1 MDGRNCIQPTA
12 PASAGTQRT
21 AAAGADAYA
30 SDRTNTAQAATEKER
45 LFADPTRP
53 NNKEVAE
60 DRGQLL
66 DKAGFE
72 VFRVYFS
79 KVLRLSPSQ
88 VRLKPLKKGARVV
101 GGTVLGRVGK
111 LVSGPGADLAPH
123 LNFSIR
129 PAGRGAPRIDP
140 KPVLDG
146 WKLLEA
152 TAIYRAA
159 GKNPFVS
166 QSTVSAGQV
175 LLMSKET
182 LAARVLADKEVD
194 IYPCGR
200 NDIQSGQ
207 IDRRVLATIAFL
219 SASGLHPAVTS
230 LKCGHSFL
238 TKSGN
243 VSDHSSG
250 NAIDIS
256 AVNGTPIIGN
266 QGNGSITETTI
277 QKLLTLQGS
286 MQPHQI
292 ISLMD
297 MGGPT
302 VVMPDHADHIH
313 VGFQPL
319 FGPNER
325 LGRLARRVL
334 SNNQWD
340 RFVNRL
346 TEIPNPVVRT
356 TPSKYSIRVRN
367 RRGSG
372 D

>member
-1 MDGRNCIQPTA
+1 
-12 PASAGTQRT
+12 
-21 AAAGADAYA
+21 
-30 SDRTNTAQAATEKER
+30 
-45 LFADPTRP
+45 
-53 NNKEVAE
+53 
-60 DRGQLL
+60 
-66 DKAGFE
+66 
-72 VFRVYFS
+72 
-79 KVLRLSPSQ
+79 VLRLSPSQ
-88 VRLKPLKKGARVV
+88 VKLKHLQKGSRVI

-111 LVSGPGADLAPH
+111 LTSGPGSNLAPH

-129 PAGRGAPRIDP
+129 PAGRGAPRVDP

-159 GKNPFVS
+159 GKNPFVN
-166 QSTVSAGQV
+166 QSAASAGQV

-182 LAARVLADKEVD
+182 LAARALADKDLD

-207 IDRRVLATIAFL
+207 IDRRVLAALEFL
-219 SASGLHPAVTS
+219 SVSGLHPSVSS

-238 TKSGN
+238 SKSGN
-243 VSDHSSG
+243 VSEHSSG
-250 NAIDIS
+250 NAVDIS
-256 AVNGTPIIGN
+256 AVNGTPILGH
-266 QGNGSITETTI
+266 QGKGSITETTI
-277 QKLLTLQGS
+277 QKLLTLQGP

-302 VVMPDHADHIH
+302 MVLADHADHIH
-313 VGFQPL
+313 IGFQPL

-325 LGRLARRVL
+325 LGRAARRVL
-334 SNNQWD
+334 SSNQWD

-346 TEIPNPVVRT
+346 TQIQNPVVRT
-356 TPSKYSIRVRN
+356 APSKYSIKVRK
-367 RRGSG
+367 RHGYG